1 VRKVSQNKFL
11 IFLGC
16 AIPYRVSAYEI
27 SARKVLQKLGVEL
40 VEMPEFNCCGLPMDP
55 VSHEMMIILAAR
67 NLALAEREG
76 LNILTLC
83 PGCAGTLKKVNK
95 MLKADKALRE
105 EINKHLKESGLE
117 FKGTIEAKH
126 LMQVLIEDVGLER
139 IKNAVVKPLTAL
151 RVAEH
156 NGCHILRPK
165 EYIGFDDPE
174 DPQTLK
180 RLVEATGATC
190 LDYLDETEC
199 CGAPS
204 VGVNDKIALQL
215 ARDKLNHIKMVGA
228 QAMITIC
235 PFCHIMYDTNELR
248 IEKMFN
254 ETYGIPVLHYTQLL
268 GLAMGIPLAL
278 EGVAFYW
285 AASCGGCE
293 IAVLDI
299 NEKILDVLQIAD
311 IVFWPVAMDIKYK
324 DVENMPDKYIDVCF
338 FNGGIRNSEQE
349 HMAKLLRQKSK
360 ILIAYGACAHLG
372 GVPGLANI

>member
-268 GLAMGIPLAL
+268 GLAMGIPPEELAFNELRVDASKILKIAL
-278 EGVAFYW
+278 EGV
-285 AASCGGCE
+285 E
-293 IAVLDI
+293 
-299 NEKILDVLQIAD
+299 
-311 IVFWPVAMDIKYK
+311 
-324 DVENMPDKYIDVCF
+324 
-338 FNGGIRNSEQE
+338 SE
-349 HMAKLLRQKSK
+349 
-360 ILIAYGACAHLG
+360 
-372 GVPGLANI
+372 